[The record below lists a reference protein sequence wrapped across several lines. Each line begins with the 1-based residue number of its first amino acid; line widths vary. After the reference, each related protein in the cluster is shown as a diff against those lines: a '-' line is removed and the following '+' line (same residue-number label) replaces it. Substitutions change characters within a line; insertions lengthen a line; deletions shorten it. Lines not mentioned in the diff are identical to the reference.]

1 MKVKLLVVLAGLW
14 CSALFAQHAA
24 SPSQRYFRFICLVH
38 LTGTGKDGDIIR
50 PDHVA
55 DSAVPSRRGILAW
68 SSQMSDDGTMAIV
81 QFVAS
86 SRSAFAPLLSDA
98 RPEIRV
104 FEIGTVPPAVIER
117 ELRKVKKDFTLESL
131 EVPVQ

>member
-1 MKVKLLVVLAGLW
+1 
-14 CSALFAQHAA
+14 
-24 SPSQRYFRFICLVH
+24 
-38 LTGTGKDGDIIR
+38 
-50 PDHVA
+50 
-55 DSAVPSRRGILAW
+55 
-68 SSQMSDDGTMAIV
+68 MAIV

-104 FEIGTVPPAVIER
+104 FEIGTVPPAVIEQ

>member
-1 MKVKLLVVLAGLW
+1 
-14 CSALFAQHAA
+14 
-24 SPSQRYFRFICLVH
+24 
-38 LTGTGKDGDIIR
+38 
-50 PDHVA
+50 
-55 DSAVPSRRGILAW
+55 
-68 SSQMSDDGTMAIV
+68 V

-104 FEIGTVPPAVIER
+104 FEIGTVPPAVIEQ